1 MKIKTPQRNLKSP
14 SAPEPAEPLDRI
26 DRKILNRLQ
35 RDAAVPNQ
43 DLAAAVG
50 LSPAPTSRR
59 VRRLKEEG
67 YIAREVALV
76 DPARV
81 GSTLIAF
88 VSVELDRQ
96 REDVLRAF
104 ERHIAAQPEVQQ
116 CYFVTGETDYLLIVV
131 CRDMDHYNDF
141 VRSVLAQEHNIRRFR
156 SSFNLQRIKFD
167 TGIYLEE

>member
-1 MKIKTPQRNLKSP
+1 MKKPQPPRNLKSP
-14 SAPEPAEPLDRI
+14 APPPPEPLDRI

-35 RDAAVPNQ
+35 RDAAIPNQ
-43 DLAAAVG
+43 DLADQVG

-59 VRRLKEEG
+59 VKRLKEEG

-104 ERHIAAQPEVQQ
+104 ERHVSTQPEVQQ
-116 CYFVTGETDYLLIVV
+116 CYFVTGETDYMLIVV
-131 CRDMDHYNDF
+131 CRDMDHYNQF
-141 VRSVLAQEHNIRRFR
+141 VRQVLAQEHNIKRFR

>member
-1 MKIKTPQRNLKSP
+1 MKKPAPSRNSKSE
-14 SAPEPAEPLDRI
+14 SSDAGEPLDRI

-35 RDAAVPNQ
+35 RDAAIPNQ
-43 DLAAAVG
+43 DLASEVG

-81 GSTLIAF
+81 GTTLIAF

-96 REDVLRAF
+96 REDVLRSF
-104 ERHIAAQPEVQQ
+104 ERHISSQPEVQQ

-141 VRSVLAQEHNIRRFR
+141 VRQVLAQEHNIRRFR

>member
-1 MKIKTPQRNLKSP
+1 MKKPAASRNPKPTPAVAS
-14 SAPEPAEPLDRI
+14 EPLDRI

-35 RDAAVPNQ
+35 RDSAIPNQ
-43 DLAAAVG
+43 DLASEVG

-67 YIAREVALV
+67 YIAREVVLV
-76 DPARV
+76 DPVRV
-81 GSTLIAF
+81 GTTLIAF

-104 ERHIAAQPEVQQ
+104 ERHVSSQPEVQQ

-131 CRDMDHYNDF
+131 VRDMDHYNDF
-141 VRSVLAQEHNIRRFR
+141 VRSVLAQEHNIKRFR

>member
-1 MKIKTPQRNLKSP
+1 MKTKSP
-14 SAPEPAEPLDRI
+14 SRNPKAPPPAEPLDRI
-26 DRKILNRLQ
+26 DRRILNRLQ
-35 RDAAVPNQ
+35 RDAAIPNQ
-43 DLAAAVG
+43 DLAAEVG

-59 VRRLKEEG
+59 VRRLREEG

-104 ERHIAAQPEVQQ
+104 ERHISSQPEVQQ

-131 CRDMDHYNDF
+131 CRDMDHYNGF
-141 VRSVLAQEHNIRRFR
+141 VRQVLAQEHNIKRFR

-167 TGIYLEE
+167 TGVYFEE

>member
-1 MKIKTPQRNLKSP
+1 MKKPQPPRNLKSP
-14 SAPEPAEPLDRI
+14 APPTPEPLDRI

-35 RDAAVPNQ
+35 RDAAIPNQ
-43 DLAAAVG
+43 DLADAVG

-59 VRRLKEEG
+59 VKRLKEEG

-104 ERHIAAQPEVQQ
+104 ERHISTQPEVQQ
-116 CYFVTGETDYLLIVV
+116 CYFVTGETDYMLIVV
-131 CRDMDHYNDF
+131 CRDMDHYNQF
-141 VRSVLAQEHNIRRFR
+141 VRQVLAQEHNIKRFR

>member
-1 MKIKTPQRNLKSP
+1 MKKPQTSRNPKSQVA
-14 SAPEPAEPLDRI
+14 APPPEPLDRI

-35 RDAAVPNQ
+35 RDAAIPNQ
-43 DLAAAVG
+43 DLAEQVG

-59 VRRLKEEG
+59 VRRLKDEG

-96 REDVLRAF
+96 REDVLRSF
-104 ERHIAAQPEVQQ
+104 ERHISTQPEVQQ
-116 CYFVTGETDYLLIVV
+116 CYFVTGETDYMLIVV

-141 VRSVLAQEHNIRRFR
+141 VRQVLAQEHNIKRFR

>member
-1 MKIKTPQRNLKSP
+1 MKKPQSSRNPKSQ
-14 SAPEPAEPLDRI
+14 SAMPPPEPLDRI

-35 RDAAVPNQ
+35 RDAAIPNQ
-43 DLAAAVG
+43 ELADAVG

-59 VRRLKEEG
+59 VRRLKEAG

-96 REDVLRAF
+96 REDVLRSF
-104 ERHIAAQPEVQQ
+104 ERVISTQPEVQQ
-116 CYFVTGETDYLLIVV
+116 CYFVTGETDYMLIVL

-141 VRSVLAQEHNIRRFR
+141 VRQVLAQEHNIKRFR